1 LAYVRGNFDNGD
13 IHVGFSR
20 DFDTAKGSTVVTL
33 VRPLDATERLFYRWG
48 ERNPAHFSIVAEF
61 GEVLAEDQ
69 VQAAL
74 RAVQNRHP
82 LLSVHVEDRP
92 ASRLGF
98 YRAESV
104 AGIPLAVHERDDSQ
118 WQLLAA
124 DELARPLDRSTAP
137 LMRAVLLKGKST
149 SAVLLT
155 FEHTIA
161 DGISSVVILNDLV
174 ASLNGRRLT
183 ARGVPPSQ
191 EETIALRLPSQQDQ
205 AIRVA
210 AAADPRMLKPNS
222 IRPFDATP
230 SHVHTVAL
238 RSQDTARLADRC
250 RTERTTVHAAI
261 VTAASRVRAT
271 LGGQDFVRVLSPINI
286 RSLINVGEDCADYFT
301 CKVTGMAPRDGSD
314 FWDQTRAV
322 TAELSIARSG
332 SSIAAGSAIIRQT
345 VPVDVETD
353 TAEELFTAGLPRDLM
368 VSNLGVQDLTISG
381 PVTPTALWGP
391 LLNTQINGD
400 YVTGVVT
407 YRRRLRIVMCAYAP
421 TADCLKNLAATL
433 VQVSS

>member
-1 LAYVRGNFDNGD
+1 MYRGNFDNGD

-191 EETIALRLPSQQDQ
+191 EETIALRLPSPQDQ

-222 IRPFDATP
+222 IRPFDGTP
-230 SHVHTVAL
+230 SHVHAVAL
-238 RSQDTARLADRC
+238 RSQDTARLVDRS
-250 RTERTTVHAAI
+250 RTEGSTVHAAI
-261 VTAASRVRAT
+261 VTAAARVHAALR
-271 LGGQDFVRVLSPINI
+271 GEDFVRVVSPINI
-286 RSLINVGEDCADYFT
+286 RSSINVSEDCADYFT
-301 CKVTGMAPRDGSD
+301 CTITGMAPWDGSD
-314 FWDQTRAV
+314 FWDQARV
-322 TAELSIARSG
+322 VSGELAIARSAP
-332 SSIAAGSAIIRQT
+332 SIAAVSRMITQAT
-345 VPVDVETD
+345 PVDAETH
-353 TAEELFTAGLPRDLM
+353 TAEQLFAAGLPRDLM

-381 PVTPTALWGP
+381 PITPTALWGP

-400 YVTGVVT
+400 YITGVVT
-407 YRRRLRIVMCAYAP
+407 YQRRLRMVTCAYAP
-421 TADCLKNLAATL
+421 AADYLKNLAATL